1 MEYNVFLMWI
11 LSSIYIKLELFI
23 AVTYLVESI
32 VFDKFF
38 FSLPFIFFLL
48 FTIVVNYTCAY
59 LHPST
64 KNTQFFLLKTY
75 FLLFFVSSSY
85 SDLLFQ
91 IPMFFKNLFFF
102 VFFFSLLFCF
112 SLCGACFILYYN
124 YTLPSW
130 AAITAMTVLLQT
142 QKQQQRC

>member
-1 MEYNVFLMWI
+1 MSILRFVWEGWGKALEYNVFLMWI

-75 FLLFFVSSSY
+75 FLLFFVSSS

-91 IPMFFKNLFFF
+91 VPMYFKIS
-102 VFFFSLLFCF
+102 FFSFSSFSCYFAFLCVVRVSFCITTIPYQV
-112 SLCGACFILYYN
+112 G
-124 YTLPSW
+124 LP
-130 AAITAMTVLLQT
+130 
-142 QKQQQRC
+142 